1 MARGLL
7 TLCVSALIAVA
18 GATKPVAKA
27 ADVVFVNGNIYTMCP
42 SNGMATAM
50 AVRGGK
56 IEYVGNK
63 KSADQYIGKQTKVID
78 LKGRMAMPGL
88 VDSHMHILSGGL
100 FLLKCDLSYQT
111 LPIEDVLKHI
121 QGCIDNETDKTDD
134 DWLEVVNMDY
144 AGLVDKSGNVG
155 KLQLDKLKTKRPIIV
170 RSSDY
175 HTILANSRALELS
188 NIDAD
193 TKDPA
198 GGKIVRLPGSKEPSG
213 ALADGASALLAGPP
227 QPTDEENLQAGRAAL
242 KLLREAGI
250 TTFQEAAAG
259 EEHHKLFTAI
269 KKEDGLSAR
278 AYFDYRIE
286 APKSLDAV
294 PALVNSVVK
303 KLTPWH
309 DKTAITA
316 KPTVKWQAIKAF
328 IDGVITY
335 PANTAALIDPY
346 WAPVNSSDMN
356 GTWAPDKNSLN
367 KPYWNP
373 TILTKTLELLFLS
386 GFDAQLHVDGDL
398 AVRVGLDAAESFR
411 KKYPRKDFRLG
422 LAHDE
427 VSHEKDW
434 PRFAK
439 LGVDPIVS
447 YQWSQLSSFYIPNTF
462 KALGDYRMDNLQA
475 WAKIEAAGRP
485 LVYGSDWPIDP
496 LDEFLALK
504 VAVTRSGDPKNP
516 NSPAFQGPPFD
527 GVFPGSGI
535 SRQSALRSITIN
547 GARFLRADKQIGS
560 LEVGKLADVIIL
572 ENNFFKVPK
581 EELGRQKV
589 LLTMVGGEVVYVAD
603 GQNFGVKGKFPN
615 DDAHSAKLARRTI
628 GGFGAKDLSTKEKK
642 DAAKLRKRGAC
653 VHKH

>member
-18 GATKPVAKA
+18 GAAKPVAKA

-42 SNGMATAM
+42 SNGMVTAM

-63 KSADQYIGKQTKVID
+63 KSADQYIGKNTKVID

-121 QGCIDNETDKTDD
+121 QGCLDNETDKTDD

-155 KLQLDKLKTKRPIIV
+155 KLQLDKLKTKRPIII

-198 GGKIVRLPGSKEPSG
+198 DGKIVRLPGSKEPSG

-227 QPTDEENLQAGRAAL
+227 EPTDEENLQAGRAAL

-259 EEHHKLFTAI
+259 EEHHKLFTTI

-485 LVYGSDWPIDP
+485 LVYGSDWPVSVSISTTSSAESNSRRLILLMSFSLSKSP
-496 LDEFLALK
+496 LLAQATPRTLTPPPSRAHRSTASFPAAASRASRHYGPSPSTARASSAPTSRSAPLRWASSPTSSSSK
-504 VAVTRSGDPKNP
+504 TTSSRSPRRSSVAKRCS
-516 NSPAFQGPPFD
+516 SPWWA
-527 GVFPGSGI
+527 
-535 SRQSALRSITIN
+535 
-547 GARFLRADKQIGS
+547 AR
-560 LEVGKLADVIIL
+560 
-572 ENNFFKVPK
+572 
-581 EELGRQKV
+581 
-589 LLTMVGGEVVYVAD
+589 
-603 GQNFGVKGKFPN
+603 
-615 DDAHSAKLARRTI
+615 
-628 GGFGAKDLSTKEKK
+628 
-642 DAAKLRKRGAC
+642 
-653 VHKH
+653 